1 MSTFRDPVGPKPAK
15 VYLRRRLVVLAVL
28 LAVITVVVLVIVKPG
43 SGAGA
48 PDANKVSLPTDLAA
62 QSAPSPNLKEG
73 DVAAC
78 QPGQL
83 QVTPGTDQTDYAEG
97 EQPQLFLSV
106 VNAGTDPCSAD
117 LGTANM
123 EFTVSSGDDQVWRSV
138 DCQVE
143 PEALAVILDP
153 DQAVQTEPIAWDR
166 TRSSAESCDITR
178 EAVAAGG
185 ASYHLRATV
194 AGVQGS
200 GTAQFLLY

>member
-28 LAVITVVVLVIVKPG
+28 LAVIAVVVLVILKPG

-48 PDANKVSLPTDLAA
+48 PDANSVSLPTDLAA
-62 QSAPSPNLKEG
+62 QSAQSPDPKPG
-73 DVAAC
+73 DVSAC

-97 EQPQLFLSV
+97 EQPQLFLSI
-106 VNAGTDPCSAD
+106 VNAGTEPCSAD
-117 LGTANM
+117 LGTATM
-123 EFTVSSGDDQVWRSV
+123 EFTVSSGDDEVWRSV

-143 PEALAVILDP
+143 PETLAVILDP
-153 DQAVQTEPIAWDR
+153 DRAVQTEPIAWDR
-166 TRSSAESCDITR
+166 TRSSSETCDITR
-178 EAVAAGG
+178 DAVAAGG
-185 ASYHLRATV
+185 ASYHLRASI
-194 AGVQGS
+194 AGVQGG

>member
-1 MSTFRDPVGPKPAK
+1 MSTFRDPVGPKSPK

-28 LAVITVVVLVIVKPG
+28 LAVIAVIVLAILKPG

-48 PDANKVSLPTDLAA
+48 PEANEVKLPTDLAA
-62 QSAPSPNLKEG
+62 QTAQSPVPKEG
-73 DVAAC
+73 DVPAC
-78 QPGQL
+78 QSGQL
-83 QVTPGTDQTDYAEG
+83 KVTPGTDKTDYAEG
-97 EQPQLFLSV
+97 ELPQLFLSV
-106 VNAGTDPCSAD
+106 VNAGTEPCSAD
-117 LGTANM
+117 LGTAGM

-138 DCQVE
+138 DCQAD

-166 TRSSAESCDITR
+166 TRSSAETCDITR
-178 EAVAAGG
+178 DPVAAGG